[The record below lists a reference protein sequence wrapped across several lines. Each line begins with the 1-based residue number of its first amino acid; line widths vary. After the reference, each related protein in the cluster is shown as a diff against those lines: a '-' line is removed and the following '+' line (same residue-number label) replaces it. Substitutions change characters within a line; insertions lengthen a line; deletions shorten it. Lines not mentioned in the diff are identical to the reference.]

1 MELSE
6 AWLRVLEKQREIRR
20 QGNRQGKFS
29 KATAALL
36 RRGYEEKREF
46 WNSGVFPGVC
56 EREETFATRHA
67 DVPCRWF
74 IPSSCPDPSVPIVYF
89 HGGSYA
95 VGNTRTHR
103 RFLASMC
110 ESLKM
115 NVLSVDYALSPD
127 ARYPVALEQIADVL
141 TQLCAAP
148 DAGSSVSAGRV
159 SSPAGS
165 SSAGRVFPPVG
176 ARPPSASVSAVVP
189 AGDSAGANLAL
200 AAALYAHNMS
210 LPVNVRALLLFYGGY
225 GFSAESP
232 DSLSDADL
240 QYLYWYLCGREVLL
254 PGVLEPDRP
263 AGSASASAVAPAAA
277 SGADSSSPSPD
288 LPSLAL
294 PSAGLPSLALPS
306 AGPLHT
312 RRRAEVCSRINAVG
326 APYMRLCRQSFPAS
340 FAPALIVCAQADPLC
355 QNSLR
360 LFRLLRSCGVSA
372 RYYCQK
378 GVGHEYLQ
386 YGKWLPE
393 VTQTIAECKKFLTD
407 S

>member
-29 KATAALL
+29 KATVALL

-95 VGNTRTHR
+95 VGSTRTHR
-103 RFLASMC
+103 RFLASLC

-148 DAGSSVSAGRV
+148 DARSSASTGCV
-159 SSPAGS
+159 S

-176 ARPPSASVSAVVP
+176 ARSPSASVSAVVP

-263 AGSASASAVAPAAA
+263 AGSAPASAVAPAAA

-294 PSAGLPSLALPS
+294 PSAG
-306 AGPLHT
+306 PLHA

-393 VTQTIAECKKFLTD
+393 VMQTIAECKKFLTD

>member
-46 WNSGVFPGVC
+46 WNDGVFPGVC

-95 VGNTRTHR
+95 VGSTRTHR
-103 RFLASMC
+103 RFLASLC

-148 DAGSSVSAGRV
+148 DAGSS
-159 SSPAGS
+159 
-165 SSAGRVFPPVG
+165 SAGRVFPPVG
-176 ARPPSASVSAVVP
+176 VRSPSASVSAVVP
-189 AGDSAGANLAL
+189 AGDSAGADLAL

-254 PGVLEPDRP
+254 PGVLEPDCP
-263 AGSASASAVAPAAA
+263 AGSAPASAVAPAAA
-277 SGADSSSPSPD
+277 
-288 LPSLAL
+288 
-294 PSAGLPSLALPS
+294 
-306 AGPLHT
+306 GPLHAQ
-312 RRRAEVCSRINAVG
+312 RRAEVCSRINAVG

>member
-1 MELSE
+1 MFFPSAAKHPEAAVELSE

-46 WNSGVFPGVC
+46 WNDGVFPGVC

-103 RFLASMC
+103 RFLASLC

-148 DAGSSVSAGRV
+148 DAGSSV
-159 SSPAGS
+159 
-165 SSAGRVFPPVG
+165 SAGRVFPPVG

-263 AGSASASAVAPAAA
+263 AGSASAS
-277 SGADSSSPSPD
+277 GADSSSPSPD

-294 PSAGLPSLALPS
+294 PSAG
-306 AGPLHT
+306 PLHA
-312 RRRAEVCSRINAVG
+312 RRRAEVCSRITAVG

-393 VTQTIAECKKFLTD
+393 VMQTIAECKKFLTD